1 MNMTETT
8 IRLKP
13 GIAAAHYR
21 LSTQVL
27 ITGRL
32 TRMSD
37 THHITL
43 WGYEY
48 QFTTS
53 WLGTISLDAVDFE
66 IVGEATR

>member
-1 MNMTETT
+1 MAETT

-27 ITGRL
+27 MTGRL
-32 TRMSD
+32 TKTPD
-37 THHITL
+37 N
-43 WGYEY
+43 GYRNVYE
-48 QFTTS
+48 FKAG
-53 WLGTISLDAVDFE
+53 WLGVISLAQADFE